1 MTQMLSE
8 INKHFYQSSEVEQVF
23 VYLRGD
29 IDIDNCAD
37 AMDAIIGCNQ
47 IEDEIDEET
56 GETIEGK
63 PDVINLMITSPG
75 GDMQAAFG
83 LINVIRGSHIP
94 VRTIALGEAS
104 SAALCIFMAGAQRVV
119 TPYTSLMSHQFISG
133 IDGPYYSMKV
143 MMREFDDYYKKM
155 VAFYHES
162 TGLDPRYIKKH
173 LLGESDHYF
182 TPEKAI
188 DYKMADLISGLK

>member
-8 INKHFYQSSEVEQVF
+8 INEHFYPSSEVEQVF

-29 IDIDNCAD
+29 IDIENCAD
-37 AMDAIIGCNQ
+37 VMDSIIGCNQ
-47 IEDEIDEET
+47 MESECDEDGNEVSI
-56 GETIEGK
+56 K
-63 PDVINLMITSPG
+63 PDVINLMITSAG

-104 SAALCIFMAGAQRVV
+104 SAALCIFMAGHQRVV

-133 IDGPYYSMKV
+133 IDGPYYSMKI
-143 MMREFDDYYKKM
+143 MMREFDEYYKKM

-162 TGLDPRYIKKH
+162 TGLEPRFIKKN
-173 LLGESDHYF
+173 LLGESDHFF
-182 TPEKAI
+182 TPEKAL
-188 DYKMADLISGLK
+188 DYKMADLISGLR